1 MYCDS
6 TQIKIDTYSSYVHH
20 CSIEDLNEGEEIKY
34 MVTGWTGK
42 TEDPQFP
49 YQNDRIS
56 YYFPKNSD
64 DFKMVS
70 LADWGYMRSLQTKYK
85 PLT

>member
-1 MYCDS
+1 
-6 TQIKIDTYSSYVHH
+6 
-20 CSIEDLNEGEEIKY
+20 